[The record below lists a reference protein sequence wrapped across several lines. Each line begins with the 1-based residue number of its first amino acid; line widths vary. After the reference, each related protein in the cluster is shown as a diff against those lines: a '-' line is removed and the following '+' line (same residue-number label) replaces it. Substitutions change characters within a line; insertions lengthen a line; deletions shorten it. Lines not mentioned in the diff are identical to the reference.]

1 MGRSRFPPGVVV
13 EDGAFLV
20 SEFPPLF
27 FAQGAVAGVYNRCC
41 FPPGVLPSGDGATL
55 DWIGVRRL
63 KRSFRRKWA
72 TRGLLILRMINSSV
86 MLFVGKFSL
95 CAHILRVIRD
105 C

>member
-86 MLFVGKFSL
+86 MLFAGNFYSVHKF
-95 CAHILRVIRD
+95 
-105 C
+105 